1 MPASRKIRKCT
12 SSANRCRVRHL
23 SSRFAR
29 CRCCLCWS
37 SESTACIRTSRR
49 KRSTP
54 DTSNTANR
62 AGRTTHARSKR
73 RRRPLRV
80 FIEHFAPHLSR
91 AVQSSVSSSIT
102 TRCRRMP
109 TSALHASWWAISAC
123 RRWKRSRVC
132 ARRSPCASGQCG
144 LAGAFQ
150 TSFQS
155 DAARHFQEARRC
167 ARIGDWFGD
176 GASLETGRGRAKAA
190 NRSEAAAVL
199 LDLASLVRGYMPGRW
214 MRHISRAVANE
225 PAEPRAPR
233 TTARRWCLRP
243 RGTARSS
250 L

>member
-37 SESTACIRTSRR
+37 SESTACIRTCRR

-132 ARRSPCASGQCG
+132 ARRSPCASRQCG

-150 TSFQS
+150 TSFPG
-155 DAARHFQEARRC
+155 DAARHVQEARRC

-190 NRSEAAAVL
+190 NRSERRRGAA
-199 LDLASLVRGYMPGRW
+199 
-214 MRHISRAVANE
+214 
-225 PAEPRAPR
+225 
-233 TTARRWCLRP
+233 RP
-243 RGTARSS
+243 RLARARIYAGP
-250 L
+250 LDAAYQPRCRE